1 MDAPFL
7 ETPKV
12 KLNGALI
19 NLIELYMSLFVTGEL
34 DYVNI
39 NSPFQLKQ
47 LWFYDC
53 MRFGTSGAAEVEI
66 TKIGKLFHESK
77 SF

>member
-1 MDAPFL
+1 MSREVVDAPFL

-47 LWFYDC
+47 L
-53 MRFGTSGAAEVEI
+53 
-66 TKIGKLFHESK
+66 
-77 SF
+77 